1 MAKNLRAKIPSTD
14 KLVICD
20 RNQEA
25 TSSFVQEAQAGSSGA
40 QEIEVVTT
48 PRKVAE
54 QAVSDTPY
62 VVFAIIRL
70 LDEHVL
76 SMI

>member
-1 MAKNLRAKIPSTD
+1 MAKNLRAKIPRTD

-25 TSSFVQEAQAGSSGA
+25 TSSFVQEAEAGSSGA
-40 QEIEVVTT
+40 QEIEVVST

-54 QAVSDTPY
+54 QAVSDAHC
-62 VVFAIIRL
+62 VVLTIPL